1 MISANRTALVFF
13 QSMLRRKIF
22 NKSLRASDKCAVFL
36 IRCPLYP
43 QKRTFAVQ
51 LAMSALCQ

>member
-43 QKRTFAVQ
+43 QKRTFAVH
-51 LAMSALCQ
+51 